1 MKGLATPNM
10 KNRVVTKSGYNNDII
25 KTLNGMFPVAVEQT
39 KGVRFSGDNLTQKGR
54 AIWNYLNKN
63 IQYRKDD
70 PGKQVIQSPSRM
82 ILDTKA
88 ADCKSKA
95 LAAAAFMQNNG
106 FKDVALRYSSYNPID
121 QTPTHV
127 YAVAKDEQGNEII
140 VDPVYKQYNREVPYK
155 YKKDYKMEISVLSGI
170 GQTKGSEQAMIVRR
184 LSPSAFSPGGSSAS
198 DVRPTDASSAGRP
211 RIVRTTGGGRGAWVK
226 GARSADP
233 VRQAQIILASGKIKP
248 GSVAH
253 NVLVNYIGRKTG
265 TGRFMAYN
273 PDQLNKYTSKLA
285 DAAQKLRSP
294 FIRALIGSEQAMIQ
308 SGTFTGNVVVSESA
322 AIAGIREDI
331 GRFSL
336 KKIVKKVT
344 RQVKQAAKDVIK
356 NPGLAIKK
364 GVKSALRDAKKLKIK
379 DILKGVKTVGL
390 VVPRKAFLS
399 LVALNVRGLATR
411 MSKLSDDEIKKLWV
425 NKFGGKF
432 DVLKNQI
439 AKGKKKKPLFGASK
453 KVRAIKGIGYVVDEN
468 DTVNGEPVTAA
479 TVVSIIAAAS
489 PIIVAVVALLKK
501 KGIPEVAEAAS
512 AAAAKLGESGDFPE
526 SDGMAQDQKPGV
538 ADYIKGALNIATAT
552 GIIPDRPLTPQQS
565 VIDQAIPGDDHSDMS
580 EGQTGGGLLSTGS
593 GTGFKLNPLILVG
606 AAGVAALLLMRKK

>member
-10 KNRVVTKSGYNNDII
+10 QNRVVTKSGYNNDII

-63 IQYRKDD
+63 IQYKKDD

-106 FKDVALRYSSYNPID
+106 FKDVALRYASYNPID

-127 YAVAKDEQGNEII
+127 YSVAKDEQGNEII

-344 RQVKQAAKDVIK
+344 RQVKQAARDVIK
-356 NPGLAIKK
+356 NPGQAIKK
-364 GVKSALRDAKKLKIK
+364 GVKSALRDVKKIKIK
-379 DILKGVKTVGL
+379 DVLKGVKAVGL
-390 VVPRKAFLS
+390 VVPRKAFLG
-399 LVALNVRGLATR
+399 LVALNVRGIATR
-411 MSKLSDDEIKKLWV
+411 MSKLSSDELKKIWV
-425 NKFGGKF
+425 QKFGGSLPTLMNTIKTG
-432 DVLKNQI
+432 Q
-439 AKGKKKKPLFGASK
+439 KKKPLFGASK
-453 KVRAIKGIGYVVDEN
+453 KVKGIKGIGYVVDDGDGIGFTGVEIA
-468 DTVNGEPVTAA
+468 GM
-479 TVVSIIAAAS
+479 IAAAA
-489 PIIVAVVALLKK
+489 PIMVAVVAALKG
-501 KGIPEVAEAAS
+501 KGIPEVVEAAGE
-512 AAAAKLGESGDFPE
+512 AAQKLGESGNFPE
-526 SDGMAQDQKPGV
+526 ADGMAQDQKPGV
-538 ADYIKGALNIATAT
+538 ADYIKSALNIATAT

-565 VIDQAIPGDDHSDMS
+565 LIDQAIPGDDHTEMMP
-580 EGQTGGGLLSTGS
+580 GQTGGGGFLSTGS
-593 GTGFKLNPLILVG
+593 GTGFKLNPMILVG

>member
-82 ILDTKA
+82 ILDTRA

-121 QTPTHV
+121 DTPTHV
-127 YAVAKDEQGNEII
+127 YAVAKDEKGNEII
-140 VDPVYKQYNREVPYK
+140 VDPVYKQFNREVPYK

-184 LSPSAFSPGGSSAS
+184 LSPSPFIPGGSSAS
-198 DVRPTDASSAGRP
+198 DVRPTDTSSAGRP
-211 RIVRTTGGGRGAWVK
+211 RIVRTTGGGRGQWVK

-233 VRQAQIILASGKIKP
+233 VRQAQIILASGKVRP
-248 GSVAH
+248 GSIAH

-273 PDQLNKYTSKLA
+273 PDQLQKYTSRLA

-322 AIAGIREDI
+322 SIAGIRSDI

-336 KKIVKKVT
+336 KKIIKKVT

-356 NPGLAIKK
+356 NPGQALRK
-364 GVKSALRDAKKLKIK
+364 GVKSALRDAKKLSVK

-390 VVPRKAFLS
+390 VVPRKSFLS

-432 DVLKNQI
+432 DVLKNAI

-453 KVRAIKGIGYVVDEN
+453 KVRAIKGIGYVVNDDEGIGL
-468 DTVNGEPVTAA
+468 TGAE
-479 TVVSIIAAAS
+479 IAAIVGAAA
-489 PIIVAVVALLKK
+489 PILVAVVALLKK
-501 KGIPEVAEAAS
+501 KGVPEVVEAAG
-512 AAAAKLGESGDFPE
+512 AVAQKLAESGDFPE
-526 SDGMAQDQKPGV
+526 SEGQAQDQKPGV
-538 ADYIKGALNIATAT
+538 VDYIKQAVNIATAT

-565 VIDQAIPGDDHSDMS
+565 VIDQAIPGDDHSDMT
-580 EGQTGGGLLSTGS
+580 EGQTGGGLLSS
-593 GTGFKLNPLILVG
+593 GTGFKVNPLILVG
-606 AAGVAALLLMRKK
+606 AAGAAALLLMRKK